1 MAKYIKLPLPVEA
14 EQWNG
19 GIHHLVCIQPIINCT
34 SYCTSL
40 VDATLVVPHIHTR
53 EGIMRAV
60 LGSWIITGAEGEHWM
75 IQDSIFKKT
84 YEKIED

>member
-1 MAKYIKLPLPVEA
+1 
-14 EQWNG
+14 
-19 GIHHLVCIQPIINCT
+19 
-34 SYCTSL
+34 
-40 VDATLVVPHIHTR
+40 VPHIHTR